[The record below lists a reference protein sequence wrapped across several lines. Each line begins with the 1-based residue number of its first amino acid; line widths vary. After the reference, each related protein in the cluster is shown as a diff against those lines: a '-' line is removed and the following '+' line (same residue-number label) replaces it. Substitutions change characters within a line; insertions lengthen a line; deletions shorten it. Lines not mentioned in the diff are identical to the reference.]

1 MGFFD
6 KLTKSLA
13 SESGELKKI
22 RMESE
27 RRKASKSGELPKV
40 EEVIDKAIGQLS
52 TRIERT
58 ANSAAQKAE

>member
-1 MGFFD
+1 MGFFQ

-27 RRKASKSGELPKV
+27 RRKASKSGEMPKV

-52 TRIERT
+52 SRIERSESG
-58 ANSAAQKAE
+58 AKAE

>member
-1 MGFFD
+1 MGFFQ

-27 RRKASKSGELPKV
+27 KRKASKSGELPKV
-40 EEVIDKAIGQLS
+40 EEVIDKAIDQLS

-58 ANSAAQKAE
+58 ANGAGQKSE

>member
-1 MGFFD
+1 MGFFQ

-27 RRKASKSGELPKV
+27 KRKASKSGEMPKV

-52 TRIERT
+52 DRIGRT
-58 ANSAAQKAE
+58 ESGTSKTE